1 MIRESCLIVLGGL
14 KMDTYRKT
22 IFVILSCFLI
32 LTCLPC
38 DNSASFI
45 SDDIPTGK
53 EIKDPYLEQL
63 FAPEFLFE
71 SVKVIETKEGK
82 RFIVIKA
89 KKSISKEAEKEYQS
103 KTLRQRNISIRRI
116 YNPHTGALMIAELK
130 LVRKVSDVPYV
141 VEYYMAVKE
150 ANKDV
155 AWRDGK
161 YFVIAINKDFGKKFK
176 KLTIYPEKEVDCPAP
191 PYVGKYPNAIA
202 LGCHKEK
209 SQIIFTYVT
218 KDEPQK
224 IYDFY
229 KCRLKKHFDDIGL
242 YSPETHWDTPVWGS
256 GIRIDYSGIEV
267 IDGLL
272 KGIKEKALLPPKGV
286 VFKIVITRVASDA
299 EALVQGYS
307 WIEVHYETDQS
318 KIKEYIK
325 WNNGL
330 RR

>member
-1 MIRESCLIVLGGL
+1 MKKVAIILAVLMFGLISFAYSEAG
-14 KMDTYRKT
+14 
-22 IFVILSCFLI
+22 IFKNTV
-32 LTCLPC
+32 P
-38 DNSASFI
+38 A
-45 SDDIPTGK
+45 GK
-53 EIKDPYLEQL
+53 EIEDPYLEQL
-63 FAPEFLFE
+63 FTPEFPYE

-82 RFIVIKA
+82 RFIVVKA
-89 KKSISKEAEKEYQS
+89 KKTFSKDMEKEYQS

-116 YNPHTGALMIAELK
+116 YNPHTGDLMIAEVK
-130 LVRKVSDVPYV
+130 LVRKASNIPYV
-141 VEYYMAVKE
+141 VEYCMADK
-150 ANKDV
+150 AGNKDV
-155 AWRDGK
+155 AWREGK
-161 YFVIAINKDFGKKFK
+161 YFVIAINKDFGGKFK
-176 KLTIYPEKEVDCPAP
+176 KLTIYPEKEADCPVP
-191 PYVGKYPNAIA
+191 PYVGRYPNAIA
-202 LGCHKEK
+202 LGCYKEK
-209 SQIIFTYVT
+209 SQIVFTYVT

-229 KCRLKKHFDDIGL
+229 KGRLKKHFDDIGL

-272 KGIKEKALLPPKGV
+272 KEIKEKALLPSKSV
-286 VFKIVITRVASDA
+286 VFKIVITRVVSDA

-325 WNNGL
+325 WNNDL